1 MKARSYED
9 LMVWKKAH
17 ALTTSIYEITKTF
30 PPEDKFTLVKQI
42 RGSAI
47 SVPANIAEGFGRFH
61 QKEKIQFYNIAV
73 GSLNETENYLKLI
86 KQVGLSEVEDS
97 LKDCIEIRKMLCGYI
112 RAIRNTPSY

>member
-1 MKARSYED
+1 MKAKRYED
-9 LMVWKKAH
+9 LIVWQKAH
-17 ALTTSIYEITKTF
+17 ALTNTIYKITEGF
-30 PPEDKFTLVKQI
+30 PSTEKFTLVKQI

-86 KQVGLSEVEDS
+86 KQVGFSEVEAL
-97 LKDCIEIRKMLCGYI
+97 LKECVEIRKMLCGYI